1 MLKKRITLFLNYDEL
16 MLLIYALGQFIIA
29 CHRVKSNDIDN
40 AIFGTLEHDA
50 ISLIEKICE
59 VSCEIEKEI

>member
-16 MLLIYALGQFIIA
+16 MLLIYVLGQFIIA
-29 CHRVKSNDIDN
+29 CHRVKSDDVGYSIY
-40 AIFGTLEHDA
+40 GTLEHDA